1 MCGPSSL
8 SSNLRGYSRV
18 AAVLTVV
25 VVFTLSSASVV
36 TAEVIFDNTPSP
48 LPGNVVSE
56 GFQATQT
63 AELGNEISFAG
74 SSRNLTSVNIVMSD
88 WANQAD
94 YPGVGDATGYDHPI
108 TVNLYNPG
116 SGPSVGS
123 LIASRTQTV
132 HVPWHTANGFN
143 GVAFPVSFNFT
154 GVTVPNTVIFGV
166 AYNTQTWGASPIGA
180 AGPYNSLNFGLADV
194 GPTVG
199 TDVNPDDA
207 YWNTMT
213 ASNYTDGGAA
223 GVGVFR
229 QDTGWTPYSGM
240 IQVNAVPEPASAAL
254 IALGSLMVSCGWKRS
269 RS

>member
-1 MCGPSSL
+1 MCGLRSL

-18 AAVLTVV
+18 AAVLSVA
-25 VVFTLSSASVV
+25 VVFTLCSSVV
-36 TAEVIFDNTPSP
+36 RAEVIFDNTLSP
-48 LPGNVVSE
+48 LPGNVVSL
-56 GFQATQT
+56 GYQATQT
-63 AELGNEISFAG
+63 SEFGNQISFAG
-74 SSRNLTSVNIVMSD
+74 SSRNLTNVQIIMSD

-108 TVNLYNPG
+108 TFNFYNPG
-116 SGPSVGS
+116 SGTSVGS
-123 LIASRTQTV
+123 LIASRTETV
-132 HVPWHTANGFN
+132 HVPWHTVNGFN
-143 GVAFPVSFNFT
+143 GVAFPVNFDFT

-194 GPTVG
+194 APTVG

-229 QDTGWTPYSGM
+229 QDTNWTPYSGM
-240 IQVNAVPEPASAAL
+240 IQVNAVPEPASVAL
-254 IALGSLMVSCGWKRS
+254 IALGSLAVSCGWRRARS
-269 RS
+269 